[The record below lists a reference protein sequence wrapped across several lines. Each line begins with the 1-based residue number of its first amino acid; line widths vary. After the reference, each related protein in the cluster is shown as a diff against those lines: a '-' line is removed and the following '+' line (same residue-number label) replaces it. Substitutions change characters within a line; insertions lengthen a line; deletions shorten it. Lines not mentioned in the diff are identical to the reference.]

1 MILEELALEASNAT
15 LISPR
20 SLSLEQPTLLSENA
34 ARMISSI
41 STVTRFS
48 IRFSALVMELFF
60 ETAKHSALASMGL
73 SRRALITAITAARQQ
88 HFTSEERSLITNGDQ
103 DYASVMDKCTNLGIY
118 VVHHTFTLAELFA
131 MSGFHFFSNSMKNGL
146 WVCHIF
152 IHSLNYIRL
161 LKSRFVF

>member
-1 MILEELALEASNAT
+1 MFLEDMALQATKATMIGPRALT
-15 LISPR
+15 LQ
-20 SLSLEQPTLLSENA
+20 QPTLLGDNA

-48 IRFSALVMELFF
+48 IRFSALVMEIFF

-73 SRRALITAITAARQQ
+73 SRRALITAISAARQQ
-88 HFTSEERSLITNGDQ
+88 HSTSEERALITNGEE

-118 VVHHTFTLAELFA
+118 VVHHTFTLTELFA

-146 WVCHIF
+146 WVRCLF
-152 IHSLNYIRL
+152 
-161 LKSRFVF
+161 